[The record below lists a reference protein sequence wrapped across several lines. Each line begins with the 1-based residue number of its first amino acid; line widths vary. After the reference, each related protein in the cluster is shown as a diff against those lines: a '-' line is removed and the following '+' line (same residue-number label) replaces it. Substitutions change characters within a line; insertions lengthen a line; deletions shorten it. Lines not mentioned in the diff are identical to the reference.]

1 MGTKYQEPNEWNK
14 WQARAV
20 SSQHSAMSN
29 TWKWIVVSSSYLIW
43 SWYLITQEP
52 KTKWQKIK
60 PESWNPE
67 SEGIQ
72 MNHGGTI
79 TQRNTERA
87 YNLYFTQTFLC
98 SVWYFAWNKANAFR
112 SKIRQLNKFPAVLT
126 QKILHSFLSSVSVET
141 TLNHFRYKQLCYT
154 CQPAAYN
161 AILH

>member
-1 MGTKYQEPNEWNK
+1 MNETNDK
-14 WQARAV
+14 PGLSAV
-20 SSQHSAMSN
+20 SIQLWAIHGSGLWLAVL
-29 TWKWIVVSSSYLIW
+29 TWSEG
-43 SWYLITQEP
+43 WYLITQEP
-52 KTKWQKIK
+52 KTKQQKIK

-67 SEGIQ
+67 SGGIQ

-126 QKILHSFLSSVSVET
+126 QKILHSLLSSVSVEA

-154 CQPAAYN
+154 CQPAAYS